1 MINRFKGEYHF
12 LSNFFKCSIKDSQG
26 RIWSSVEAWFQAM
39 KCAYTPNQDD
49 FIYLSAVEARK
60 LGRRVRLR
68 SDWHEVRL
76 SIMKEI
82 VHAKFTQNEDLR
94 ERLLDT
100 GDNELI
106 EGNTWG
112 DSFWGVCRGKGQN
125 HLGNILMAIREKLR

>member
-1 MINRFKGEYHF
+1 
-12 LSNFFKCSIKDSQG
+12 
-26 RIWSSVEAWFQAM
+26 M